1 MGKRTTFIVI
11 GGTVLLI
18 IGMGIGYALNAVI
31 PSNSCPSSNT
41 EAKNDTLFS
50 PELHNKAGK
59 FTSPLLECNSNIGG
73 MDFVIF
79 GQKLQKQIDDDKA
92 AGKVTFVAVYLRHLF
107 DGGSLGIN
115 VNEKFTPASLLKV
128 PDMITLFKIA
138 DSDPSILTKK
148 VTYDKIYDSSKPF
161 FNSNTTLVL
170 GQAYTVDDLII
181 RMIKYSDN
189 EAMYLLRVQFD
200 KTLFDQLYT
209 DLQIPPPNDAVSD
222 DFMTV
227 RTYASFFR
235 ILYNASYLS
244 PAMSEKALS
253 LLSQITFDKGIV
265 AGVPKNISVA
275 HKFGERVYT
284 DNQEH
289 QLHDC
294 GIVYHPTDPYLLCVM
309 TRGTDFNVLASVIKD
324 LSKQVWDEMSF
335 RVMENK

>member
-1 MGKRTTFIVI
+1 MSI

-18 IGMGIGYALNAVI
+18 IGMGIGYALNAVT
-31 PSNSCPSSNT
+31 PPNSSPLSNT
-41 EAKNDTLFS
+41 LAKSTTSFS
-50 PELHNKAGK
+50 PELHNKTGK

-73 MDFVIF
+73 MDFGVF
-79 GQKLQKQIDDDKA
+79 GKKLQQQIDDDKA

-107 DGGSLGIN
+107 DGGSLDIN
-115 VNEKFTPASLLKV
+115 GNEKFTPASLLKV
-128 PDMITLFKIA
+128 PDMITLFKMA
-138 DSDPSILTKK
+138 DGDPSVLTKK

-161 FNSNTTLVL
+161 FNSNTTLEL
-170 GQAYTVDDLII
+170 GQTYTVDDLIG

-189 EAMYLLRVQFD
+189 EAMFLLRAQFD

-209 DLQIPPPNDAVSD
+209 DLQISPPNDAVSD
-222 DFMTV
+222 DFMMV
-227 RTYASFFR
+227 KTYASFFR

-265 AGVPKNISVA
+265 AGVPNNIPVA
-275 HKFGERVYT
+275 HKFGERIYT

-309 TRGTDFNVLASVIKD
+309 TRGTDFNVLTSVIKD
-324 LSKQVWDEMSF
+324 LSKQVWDEMSV